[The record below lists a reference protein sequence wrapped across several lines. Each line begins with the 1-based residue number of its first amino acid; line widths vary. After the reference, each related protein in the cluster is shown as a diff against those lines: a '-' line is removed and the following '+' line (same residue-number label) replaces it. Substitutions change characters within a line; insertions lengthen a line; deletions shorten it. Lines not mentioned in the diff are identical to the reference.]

1 VALKHNPSIEG
12 TDVSP
17 LSNTCLQVITKSM
30 ETKIHWEEVYETK
43 DSTEVSWFQEHPELS
58 LQFIERT
65 GVDNSAQVIDVGGGA
80 STLVDDLLDKGYQNI
95 TVLDISG
102 AALQVAQERL
112 GSKANVVA
120 WMEADITQ
128 VQLPYKFYDV
138 WHDRAVFHF
147 LTRAADRQKYVEAV
161 MRSVKAGGHIIVAT
175 FGVDDPSRCSS
186 LEVVRYNPD
195 SLHDEFGDN
204 FDLVHSTSESH
215 ETPFGTEQKFIYCD
229 CRKA

>member
-1 VALKHNPSIEG
+1 
-12 TDVSP
+12 
-17 LSNTCLQVITKSM
+17 M

-65 GVDNSAQVIDVGGGA
+65 SVDNSDQVIDVGGGA
-80 STLVDDLLDKGYQNI
+80 STLVDNLLDRGYQNI
-95 TVLDISG
+95 TVLDIS
-102 AALQVAQERL
+102 ASALHVVQERL
-112 GSKANVVA
+112 GLKANAVT
-120 WMEADITQ
+120 WMESDITQ
-128 VQLPYKFYDV
+128 VQLPHHFYDV

-147 LTRAADRQKYVEAV
+147 LTRAIDRQKYVEAV
-161 MRSVKAGGHIIVAT
+161 THSVKAGGHVIIAT
-175 FGVDDPSRCSS
+175 FGVDGPSRCSS
-186 LEVVRYNPD
+186 LEVVRYNSD

-215 ETPFGTEQKFIYCD
+215 ETPFGTEQKFIYCY